1 MEPGLCL
8 LKGLRGLRLVIRPA
22 QMQHAV
28 RTLELELFT
37 HVIIVSGCICSESGQ
52 SCYSTLGEASGHI
65 KRSGF
70 LFDKKAEK
78 LCKWPHIKAQ
88 PSLTGKAGLSLNKGQ
103 TAGKGQK
110 RDYHKIT
117 TVRGKLK

>member
-1 MEPGLCL
+1 MSS
-8 LKGLRGLRLVIRPA
+8 
-22 QMQHAV
+22 
-28 RTLELELFT
+28 F
-37 HVIIVSGCICSESGQ
+37 SGSICSESGQ
-52 SCYSTLGEASGHI
+52 RYYSTLGEAGGHI
-65 KRSGF
+65 KCSGF
-70 LFDKKAEK
+70 FFDEKAEK

-88 PSLTGKAGLSLNKGQ
+88 SSLPAAEGKLASLNKGQ